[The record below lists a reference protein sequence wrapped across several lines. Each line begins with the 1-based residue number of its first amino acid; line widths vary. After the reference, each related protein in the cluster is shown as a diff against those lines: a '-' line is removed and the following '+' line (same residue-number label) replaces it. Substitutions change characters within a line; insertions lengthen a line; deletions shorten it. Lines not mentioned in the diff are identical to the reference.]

1 MGNSN
6 SSQTRRRRS
15 GRGGADMF
23 AGFQPGTQ
31 VDLGVRRPGAQ
42 RRPGT
47 QVRPGAGRHG
57 ARRWQAAIDTAYAR
71 GAGTTIDRNHLDTMD
86 PASYALVRDLL
97 TRQYLAAHGPVVGNT
112 SGTVVAPRG
121 RPHVPAPG
129 SPVVVINRQGT
140 PWRTAREERATAQ
153 MVVAEARALRR
164 FAANPRRPG
173 SSTTVVHTANDSAPD
188 AWYSVLAPHRGGP
201 WDGRAMAPWL
211 RDRRYEQE
219 QLARLQQRGLRYD
232 TRLAP
237 RLAAE
242 AERLRQQQRRREAE
256 SRRVRR
262 LSKLRTALKRMIG
275 RKKPPTGE
283 AAECVVC
290 LDEATSVKLNPCGHL
305 VLCEACSLRVDVC
318 PVCRGPIAERRATA

>member
-1 MGNSN
+1 
-6 SSQTRRRRS
+6 
-15 GRGGADMF
+15 
-23 AGFQPGTQ
+23 
-31 VDLGVRRPGAQ
+31 
-42 RRPGT
+42 
-47 QVRPGAGRHG
+47 
-57 ARRWQAAIDTAYAR
+57 
-71 GAGTTIDRNHLDTMD
+71 MD

-112 SGTVVAPRG
+112 SGTMVAPRG

-140 PWRTAREERATAQ
+140 AWRTAREERATAQ
-153 MVVAEARALRR
+153 RVVAEARALRR
-164 FAANPRRPG
+164 FAANGRRPAWETE
-173 SSTTVVHTANDSAPD
+173 SPTAWTVEVPR
-188 AWYSVLAPHRGGP
+188 RGGP
-201 WDGRAMAPWL
+201 WDGRALAPWL
-211 RDRRYEQE
+211 RDRRYERE
-219 QLARLQQRGLRYD
+219 QL
-232 TRLAP
+232 TRLGP

-242 AERLRQQQRRREAE
+242 AERLRQQQRRRDAE

-262 LSKLRTALKRMIG
+262 PSKLRTALKRMIG

-290 LDEATSVKLNPCGHL
+290 LDAATSVKLKPCGHL